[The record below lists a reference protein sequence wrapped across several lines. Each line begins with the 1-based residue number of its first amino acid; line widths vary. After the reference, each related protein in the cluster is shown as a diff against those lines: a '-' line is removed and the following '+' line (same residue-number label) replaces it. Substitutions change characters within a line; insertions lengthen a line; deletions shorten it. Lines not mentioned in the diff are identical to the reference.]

1 MKQYKI
7 IDAHAH
13 IFPQKIL
20 PKAVDSI
27 GAFYTLPMSGGKG
40 SAEDLLE
47 QGKKIGVCNYVV
59 HSVATVPTQV
69 EHINDFIAAET
80 RLHPEF
86 IGFASLHPGYEKISE
101 EVQRAIELG
110 LRGIKLHPDFQ
121 KFDIDSPEALEMYR
135 KIDGRLPILMH
146 MGDRKL
152 TYSKPERLAR
162 VLEMFPKQ
170 VFIAAHLGGY
180 SAWEESKQCLI
191 GKNIFIDTCSALPFL
206 SAQEA
211 AEIIRAHGTKRVFFG
226 TDYPM
231 WQHEEELERFLA
243 LPLTEQEREDILFNN
258 AAALLG
264 VE

>member
-1 MKQYKI
+1 MNDLASCLNI
-7 IDAHAH
+7 TNGALTSH
-13 IFPQKIL
+13 IKKLEDCGLITIASESAGHGNQKICSVHL
-20 PKAVDSI
+20 D
-27 GAFYTLPMSGGKG
+27 
-40 SAEDLLE
+40 
-47 QGKKIGVCNYVV
+47 KIL
-59 HSVATVPTQV
+59 
-69 EHINDFIAAET
+69 I
-80 RLHPEF
+80 
-86 IGFASLHPGYEKISE
+86 
-101 EVQRAIELG
+101 
-110 LRGIKLHPDFQ
+110 
-121 KFDIDSPEALEMYR
+121 DIDSPEALEMYR

-191 GKNIFIDTCSALPFL
+191 GKNIFIDNCSALPFL